1 VKLGKFKNTLLKRW
15 SVFLR
20 FCFLK
25 KVAIIFNMTW
35 KKKTKNLAIFLI
47 VLWLVAFDV
56 RSFRDIA
63 FAADDADDIKD
74 DIEKVE
80 DKKEAVEKAL
90 SASQILLQ
98 KKNAELGTT
107 KTLLQKTQEEIARKE
122 AEVTELEKRIAL
134 NREMLRD
141 YMQEAYYADQDP
153 LTNLL
158 LGGVHIAGMSGDF
171 DQTLNVSDKITSTL
185 SEIKTNKA
193 DVEQAQNELGAKKE
207 DHEKLITI
215 QQGQQYEIKTDIN
228 QAQATLSEL
237 NAKIDKLKSELS
249 SLLSESVSFKNVIDA
264 ASFAAKK
271 TRIRKD
277 YLLGVLVV
285 ESNLGR
291 YTGGCTADKSKMSSY
306 RLGIFKTI
314 CSELDYEWKKRK
326 VSCPPSGYTGTGG
339 AMGVAQFMSD
349 TWAGYKSSIASVTGN
364 NPPDPWSLT
373 DGVVAMALKLTKV
386 DGVKQH
392 KKSAEA
398 KAYCVYLAGGNWASY
413 CDSKGVNYG
422 EKVLYWADNYERVM
436 E

>member
-1 VKLGKFKNTLLKRW
+1 VEDLQE
-15 SVFLR
+15 
-20 FCFLK
+20 
-25 KVAIIFNMTW
+25 
-35 KKKTKNLAIFLI
+35 
-47 VLWLVAFDV
+47 
-56 RSFRDIA
+56 
-63 FAADDADDIKD
+63 

-80 DKKEAVEKAL
+80 DKKEKVEKEL
-90 SASQILLQ
+90 STSQVLLQ
-98 KKNAELGTT
+98 KKTAELGTT
-107 KTLLQKTQEEIARKE
+107 KTLLQKTQTEIERKE
-122 AEVTELEKRIAL
+122 AEVSNLNGRIKL
-134 NREMLRD
+134 SQEMLRS
-141 YMQEAYYADQDP
+141 YLQEAYYADQDP
-153 LTNLL
+153 LMGLL
-158 LGGVHIAGMSGDF
+158 LSGEDILGMSGEF
-171 DQTLNVSDKITSTL
+171 DQLLNVKRKIVVSL
-185 SEIKTNKA
+185 DEIKTAKE
-193 DVEQAQNELGAKKE
+193 DVTKTKEELDAKKE
-207 DHEKLITI
+207 DHEKLVAI
-215 QQGQQYEIKTDIN
+215 QQGQAVEIKTDIKE
-228 QAQATLSEL
+228 AQATLSEL

-249 SLLSESVSFKNVIDA
+249 SLLSESVSFKNVMDA

-271 TRIRKD
+271 TGIRKD

-326 VSCPPSGYTGTGG
+326 VSCPPSGYKGTGG

-398 KAYCVYLAGGNWASY
+398 KAYCIYLAGGNWASY

-436 E
+436 D

>member
-1 VKLGKFKNTLLKRW
+1 MLV
-15 SVFLR
+15 VFV
-20 FCFLK
+20 F
-25 KVAIIFNMTW
+25 
-35 KKKTKNLAIFLI
+35 
-47 VLWLVAFDV
+47 WLVIFDV
-56 RSFRDIA
+56 QSFRDVA
-63 FAADDADDIKD
+63 FAEDDVEDLQE

-80 DKKEAVEKAL
+80 DKKEKVEKEL
-90 SASQILLQ
+90 NTSQVLLQ
-98 KKNAELGTT
+98 KKTAELGTT
-107 KTLLQKTQEEIARKE
+107 KTLLQKTQTEIERKE
-122 AEVTELEKRIAL
+122 AEVSNLNGRIKL
-134 NREMLRD
+134 SQEMLRS
-141 YMQEAYYADQDP
+141 YLQEAYYADQDP
-153 LTNLL
+153 LMGLL
-158 LGGVHIAGMSGDF
+158 LSGEDILGMSGEF
-171 DQTLNVSDKITSTL
+171 DQLLNVKRKIVVSL
-185 SEIKTNKA
+185 DEIKTAKE
-193 DVEQAQNELGAKKE
+193 DVTKTKEELDAKKE
-207 DHEKLITI
+207 DHEKLVAI
-215 QQGQQYEIKTDIN
+215 QQGQAVEIKTDIKE
-228 QAQATLSEL
+228 AQATLSEL

-249 SLLSESVSFKNVIDA
+249 SLLSESVSFKNVMDA

-271 TRIRKD
+271 TGIRKD

-326 VSCPPSGYTGTGG
+326 VSCPPSGYKGTGG

-349 TWAGYKSSIASVTGN
+349 TWAGYKTSIASVTGN

-398 KAYCVYLAGGNWASY
+398 KAYCIYLAGGNWASY

-436 E
+436 D